1 MNPWLPFEW
10 IAALRFMREGRTQ
23 TTLIVAGVALGVGVI
38 VFMSALLT
46 GLRANIFQ
54 RTLSALP
61 QIVVLPADRVARPL
75 RSQSAQSHDSGTNEG
90 SGDAAHGDIARNP
103 NASAHAV
110 LLQAQAQRLRS
121 LDQWQSVRERIARM
135 PELLAITPVVNGPGF
150 AIRGEATRSV
160 AIIGIEPESY
170 EKIIPLSEKIVSGR
184 LRLAN
189 SETLI
194 GIELAR
200 VLGAGI
206 GDKMRLSSASGAV
219 EVLSITGIFDLGS
232 KPANERNVYV
242 ALHTAQGMLDLVG
255 GVSSLDID
263 VRDPF
268 AAEVVAQAIEADTG
282 LKAESWIKTN
292 AQFFTA
298 LAAQS
303 MANTLIRFFVALT
316 AALGIASVLV
326 VSVVQKSKEIGI
338 LRAMGASRQQVQRIF
353 LIQGAVMGL
362 GGSLLG
368 CFLGWLF
375 LMGWRGLARN
385 PDGTLLFPIEIGLPL
400 FFMAAI
406 GATIVGTL
414 AAVVPSRRAARLD
427 PVEAIRG

>member
-1 MNPWLPFEW
+1 MSPWLPFEW

-23 TTLIVAGVALGVGVI
+23 TTLIVTGVALGVGVI

-75 RSQSAQSHDSGTNEG
+75 R
-90 SGDAAHGDIARNP
+90 GDAAGTG
-103 NASAHAV
+103 AV

-135 PELLAITPVVNGPGF
+135 PGLLAVTPVVNGPGF
-150 AIRGEATRSV
+150 AVRGEATRAV
-160 AIIGIEPESY
+160 AVIGIEPESY
-170 EKIIPLSEKIVSGR
+170 EKIIPLSQKIVAGR
-184 LRLAN
+184 LRLGSA
-189 SETLI
+189 EILI
-194 GIELAR
+194 GTELAR

-206 GDKMRLSSASGAV
+206 GDKLRLSSASGVV

-232 KPANERNVYV
+232 KPANERNVYI
-242 ALHTAQGMLDLVG
+242 ALHTAQGLLDLVG

-263 VRDPF
+263 VSDPF
-268 AAEVVAQAIEADTG
+268 AAEVVAQAIQADTG
-282 LKAESWIKTN
+282 LNAESWIKTN

-298 LAAQS
+298 LAAQTL
-303 MANTLIRFFVALT
+303 ANTLIRFFVALT
-316 AALGIASVLV
+316 AALGISSVLV
-326 VSVVQKSKEIGI
+326 VSVVQKSREIGI
-338 LRAMGASRQQVQRIF
+338 LRAMGASREQVQRIF
-353 LIQGAVMGL
+353 LIQGGVMGL
-362 GGSLLG
+362 GGSVLG
-368 CFLGWLF
+368 CLLGWLF
-375 LMGWRGLARN
+375 LVAWRGMARN
-385 PDGTLLFPIEIGLPL
+385 PDGTLLFSIDIEPSLCAL
-400 FFMAAI
+400 AAA
-406 GATIVGTL
+406 GATVIGTL